1 MKIGKD
7 VFLTLLCVSAS
18 STEALCLAI
27 SFIFPRTLCTD
38 FKVDISKG
46 IRGFQ
51 SPKLPV
57 THFDLHLIP
66 VAELPLGPKLQG
78 PGRSLLPAI
87 ALQFPVGRK
96 WDKLHEG
103 EGIRL

>member
-1 MKIGKD
+1 MYLHPLQK
-7 VFLTLLCVSAS
+7 LYAWQSHS
-18 STEALCLAI
+18 S
-27 SFIFPRTLCTD
+27 FPEHSVCTD

-46 IRGFQ
+46 IQGFQ

-57 THFDLHLIP
+57 IHFDLHLIP
-66 VAELPLGPKLQG
+66 VAEPPLGPKLQG
-78 PGRSLLPAI
+78 PGRSLLPAT

-96 WDKLHEG
+96 WDEFHEG